1 MLSFADL
8 LTGSEPMDP
17 RGDIGVDP
25 AALPRPTVGSIDN
38 QNIYKSHTDSAS
50 SSLTTY
56 KSSYISS
63 NDSNA

>member
-1 MLSFADL
+1 
-8 LTGSEPMDP
+8 MDP

-25 AALPRPTVGSIDN
+25 AALPHPTVGSIEN